1 MILRAIL
8 LLVLLNLF
16 VPLCSAQA
24 ISVVSSQWPP
34 YVDDSMPGKGLA
46 VELVNKALQ
55 RKGYQPT
62 LHIYNWQRALEGV
75 EIGVF
80 DATCAIWKTA
90 ERESDLLYSEPYL
103 TNTISFIKKKSTVIE
118 YRGLADLQGWVIGV
132 VRDYAYNEAFNRSR
146 GLIKIPANFNVQNL
160 QKLNDGTIDLTLGDE
175 RAINYTLEK
184 FLPTQVNSFE
194 FIQPALTFKKLYL
207 AVSRS
212 NKNAQTIINDFNQAI
227 AEMQQDGSYDQI
239 VSHYKY

>member
-90 ERESDLLYSEPYL
+90 ERERDLLYSEPYL
-103 TNTISFIKKKSTVIE
+103 TNTI
-118 YRGLADLQGWVIGV
+118 
-132 VRDYAYNEAFNRSR
+132 
-146 GLIKIPANFNVQNL
+146 
-160 QKLNDGTIDLTLGDE
+160 
-175 RAINYTLEK
+175 
-184 FLPTQVNSFE
+184 
-194 FIQPALTFKKLYL
+194 
-207 AVSRS
+207 
-212 NKNAQTIINDFNQAI
+212 
-227 AEMQQDGSYDQI
+227 
-239 VSHYKY
+239 